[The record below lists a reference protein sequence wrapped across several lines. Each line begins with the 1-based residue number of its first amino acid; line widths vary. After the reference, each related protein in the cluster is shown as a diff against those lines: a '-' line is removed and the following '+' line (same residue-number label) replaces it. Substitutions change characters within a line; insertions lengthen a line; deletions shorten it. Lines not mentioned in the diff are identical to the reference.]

1 MAISQRKSLRKPT
14 GGRYRDYRKKRS
26 YELGRSPSL
35 TKVGEKKIRQIR
47 TMGSSFKQRLLQA
60 DTANVFDSK
69 EKKYSKLKIM
79 SVIDNPASKH
89 FVRRNIITKGAI
101 IQTEKGNAKVISRPG
116 QDGMVNAVLI

>member
-35 TKVGEKKIRQIR
+35 TKVGEKKLRQIR

-69 EKKYSKLKIM
+69 EKKHFKLKIM